1 MISYI
6 VKILKAS
13 GGTSCNIRGADHEK
27 PDTLEGKTL
36 N

>member
-13 GGTSCNIRGADHEK
+13 RGTFCNIRTADHEK
-27 PDTLEGKTL
+27 PDTLKGKTL